1 MEQLAAE
8 ARAVVTQ
15 LRKRVTARR
24 ARWQP
29 RPLPAPPVRL
39 PMTAD
44 PALEY
49 LHRHWALPD
58 GPAAPPPGP
67 LWKRLLWRVVGRFVF
82 GTLSAYLHQ
91 ERELLSRVVQVCDTL
106 AKRVDTLEADI
117 EQLALATSRQLAEVA
132 SYLPDPGGDPEILP
146 GPGGDPENLPSPGDA
161 PEILPDPGDAPE
173 ILPDPG
179 GPPEILP
186 DADGA
191 PGMSEH
197 AEPQAVPDPVPSE
210 TSGTAGDPGSVHGTG
225 ADEASQTSPPAPPVA
240 SSAVKPRTSTPAT
253 RSRPGPR
260 AKPSPAPP
268 RRKRAGP
275 DQ

>member
-132 SYLPDPGGDPEILP
+132 SYLPDPGG
-146 GPGGDPENLPSPGDA
+146 
-161 PEILPDPGDAPE
+161 
-173 ILPDPG
+173 
-179 GPPEILP
+179 PPEILP

>member
-146 GPGGDPENLPSPGDA
+146 GPG
-161 PEILPDPGDAPE
+161 DAPE

>member
-146 GPGGDPENLPSPGDA
+146 DPGGD
-161 PEILPDPGDAPE
+161 
-173 ILPDPG
+173 
-179 GPPEILP
+179 
-186 DADGA
+186 